1 MNDSRLQ
8 RIQSLQFSDKAAAEA
23 LLLDFVRATFP
34 NLDVIGVELRPL
46 AVSLN
51 SFNGFLALADG
62 GRLFFKTHVEP
73 GSVINEYYNSTLLAQ
88 SGYPVILPRYAS
100 TEYGKQFLIYDVIES
115 PSVFDV
121 AHAIERG
128 ERDDLPELTA
138 AQNRADDQLL
148 QIYSRTWEPQTADET
163 ANAAVQQLFYHRLG
177 ARYNSFYAGKPLQLP
192 NCEIIWETL
201 CSRQWQINGVQH
213 RGTLGEAIACARESL
228 LPAQEGPSIVGH
240 GDAHNGNVF
249 FTSNGLVY
257 FDPAF
262 GGRHHP
268 LLHLAKPLFHHVL
281 LRKQPAWRTFLKSAL
296 MCCPLLTMNLAD
308 SSRFPTA
315 ITLLGLCF
323 AVEMGME
330 SSGAERNILNQT
342 LDEIEEPA

>member
-121 AHAIERG
+121 ARAIERG
-128 ERDDLPELTA
+128 ERDDLPELAA

-163 ANAAVQQLFYHRLG
+163 A
-177 ARYNSFYAGKPLQLP
+177 
-192 NCEIIWETL
+192 C
-201 CSRQWQINGVQH
+201 
-213 RGTLGEAIACARESL
+213 
-228 LPAQEGPSIVGH
+228 
-240 GDAHNGNVF
+240 
-249 FTSNGLVY
+249 
-257 FDPAF
+257 
-262 GGRHHP
+262 
-268 LLHLAKPLFHHVL
+268 
-281 LRKQPAWRTFLKSAL
+281 
-296 MCCPLLTMNLAD
+296 
-308 SSRFPTA
+308 
-315 ITLLGLCF
+315 
-323 AVEMGME
+323 
-330 SSGAERNILNQT
+330 
-342 LDEIEEPA
+342 